1 MKQYLQN
8 RTTTPVFGM
17 MVIPITVEIT
27 VKEKTKL
34 VMEFAAMAGFHV
46 EISHRNLIMIHI
58 TTSHSA
64 SRMTAAMD
72 TTLEIVMANAFI
84 LKSHVM
90 VSVKKAG
97 QTAMV
102 TVETICGIN
111 ATIPA
116 LKAGR
121 GVGIT
126 GALGMILRMLLIGP
140 VETDAMKKGSLVT
153 MFVLMVGCL
162 VGTGQQTT
170 TKPATIHL
178 LASSL
183 AMDNA

>member
-46 EISHRNLIMIHI
+46 EKSRLNLIMIHI
-58 TTSHSA
+58 TTSHNA

-72 TTLEIVMANAFI
+72 ILEIVMANAFT

-90 VSVKKAG
+90 VSV
-97 QTAMV
+97 
-102 TVETICGIN
+102 
-111 ATIPA
+111 
-116 LKAGR
+116 
-121 GVGIT
+121 
-126 GALGMILRMLLIGP
+126 
-140 VETDAMKKGSLVT
+140 
-153 MFVLMVGCL
+153 
-162 VGTGQQTT
+162 
-170 TKPATIHL
+170 
-178 LASSL
+178 
-183 AMDNA
+183 